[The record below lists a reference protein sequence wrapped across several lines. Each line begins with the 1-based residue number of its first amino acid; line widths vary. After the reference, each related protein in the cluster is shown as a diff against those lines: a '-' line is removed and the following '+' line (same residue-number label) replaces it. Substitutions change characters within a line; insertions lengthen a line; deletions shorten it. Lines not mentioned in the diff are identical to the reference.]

1 MADTLNTSLN
11 TSDLVPIPVSTSFV
25 TNETTQF
32 HVASLLKLSLEVTVD
47 IQPPNPIHIPSPE
60 EVRKIHDEA
69 VRIMSVTMP
78 YALKQIQ
85 AIYQRTPGQTHAR
98 FVHYTTAEAALSI
111 IRTKRF
117 WLRNTNCMSDY
128 REVQHGFDIFNRY
141 FLDVAKRKAFV
152 DAFDAV
158 APAAADE
165 AFAAFNNWWQDLRF
179 NTYIAC
185 VSEHQDSEDVNG
197 RLSMWR
203 AFGAS
208 GTQVGIV
215 LRFPYVSISAVSLAL
230 NFSPVAYLPESGAH
244 GVIDEVIANVHANRY
259 YLRTLKREVL
269 AQLVFQMFA
278 SGIVCLKHE
287 GFHEEREWRAIYT
300 PKRWSSPMME
310 SSTEVV
316 AGVPQ
321 IIYKVPFDA
330 SASPLVADLDFAQV
344 FDHLIVGPTPYPWP
358 IYGAFVEA
366 LKATGVPSAEE
377 RVFVS
382 NIPIRA

>member
-1 MADTLNTSLN
+1 VENQSPK
-11 TSDLVPIPVSTSFV
+11 PIQTPT
-25 TNETTQF
+25 
-32 HVASLLKLSLEVTVD
+32 
-47 IQPPNPIHIPSPE
+47 PE
-60 EVRKIHDEA
+60 EVRKFHDES
-69 VRIMSVTMP
+69 VRIMSIIMP
-78 YALKQIQ
+78 YALKQMEEM
-85 AIYQRTPGQTHAR
+85 YQRTPGQTHAR

-141 FLDVAKRKAFV
+141 FLDATKRKAFLE
-152 DAFDAV
+152 AFDACT
-158 APAAADE
+158 PGAADD
-165 AFAAFNNWWQDLRF
+165 AFTAFNVRWQDLRL

-185 VSEHQDSEDVNG
+185 VSEHQDSEDFYG

-203 AFGAS
+203 AFGGA
-208 GTQVGIV
+208 GTRVGIV
-215 LRFPYVSISAVSLAL
+215 LCFPYVSLSGVSLAL
-230 NFSPVAYLPESGAH
+230 NFSPVAYLSEPAAH
-244 GVIDEVIANVHANRY
+244 RVIDQVIANVQANRV
-259 YLRTLKREVL
+259 YLSTLKREML
-269 AQLVFQMFA
+269 ALAVFQMFA

-300 PKRWSSPMME
+300 PKSWASPLME

-321 IIYKVPFDA
+321 IIYKAPLDA
-330 SASPLVADLDFAQV
+330 SASPQIADLDFVRV
-344 FDHLIVGPTPYPWP
+344 FDRLIVGPTPYPWP

-366 LKATGVPSAEE
+366 LKATGVPNAEE

>member
-1 MADTLNTSLN
+1 VGTEPTS
-11 TSDLVPIPVSTSFV
+11 PI
-25 TNETTQF
+25 Q
-32 HVASLLKLSLEVTVD
+32 
-47 IQPPNPIHIPSPE
+47 IPPPE
-60 EVRKIHDEA
+60 EIRKIHDEG
-69 VRIMSVTMP
+69 VRIMSITMP
-78 YALKQIQ
+78 YALKQMQ
-85 AIYQRTPGQTHAR
+85 AMYQRTPDQTHGR

-111 IRTKRF
+111 IRIKRF

-128 REVQHGFDIFNRY
+128 REVQHGFDIFNHY
-141 FLDVAKRKAFV
+141 FFDPAKRKAFV
-152 DAFDAV
+152 DAFDACSSG
-158 APAAADE
+158 AADD
-165 AFAAFNNWWQDLRF
+165 AFTAFNNWWQDLRL

-185 VSEHQDSEDVNG
+185 VSEHQDSEDVYG

-203 AFGAS
+203 AFG
-208 GTQVGIV
+208 GTGTRVGIV

-230 NFSPVAYLPESGAH
+230 NFSPVAYLSEPDAH
-244 GVIDEVIANVHANRY
+244 SVIDQVVANVRENSD

-287 GFHEEREWRAIYT
+287 GFHEEMEWRAIYT
-300 PKRWSSPMME
+300 PKRWPSPLMQ

-316 AGVPQ
+316 AGAPQ
-321 IIYKVPFDA
+321 VVYKIPLDG
-330 SASPLVADLDFAQV
+330 SASPLIADLDFAQV
-344 FDHLIVGPTPYPWP
+344 FDRLIVGPTPYPWP

-366 LKATGVPSAEE
+366 LTATGVPKAEE

>member
-1 MADTLNTSLN
+1 
-11 TSDLVPIPVSTSFV
+11 
-25 TNETTQF
+25 
-32 HVASLLKLSLEVTVD
+32 
-47 IQPPNPIHIPSPE
+47 
-60 EVRKIHDEA
+60 
-69 VRIMSVTMP
+69 
-78 YALKQIQ
+78 
-85 AIYQRTPGQTHAR
+85 
-98 FVHYTTAEAALSI
+98 
-111 IRTKRF
+111 
-117 WLRNTNCMSDY
+117 MSDY

-141 FLDVAKRKAFV
+141 FLDAAKRKAFV
-152 DAFDAV
+152 DAFDACTPGV
-158 APAAADE
+158 ADD
-165 AFAAFNNWWQDLRF
+165 AFTAFNNWWQDLRL
-179 NTYIAC
+179 NTYLAC
-185 VSEHQDSEDVNG
+185 VSEHQDSEDVHG

-203 AFGAS
+203 AFG
-208 GTQVGIV
+208 GTGTRVGIV

-230 NFSPVAYLPESGAH
+230 NFSPVAYLSESAAH
-244 GVIDEVIANVHANRY
+244 GVIDQVIANVQANQD

-269 AQLVFQMFA
+269 VQLVFQMFA

-321 IIYKVPFDA
+321 IIYKVPLDG
-330 SASPLVADLDFAQV
+330 SASPLIADLDFTQV
-344 FDHLIVGPTPYPWP
+344 FDRLIVGPTPYPWP

-366 LKATGVPSAEE
+366 LKATGVPNADE